1 LTPFKSKYE
10 KHRSPEIVSGFFI
23 YKSMRIKT
31 FRMFEKSDEPFFTD
45 EEKIDIEDI
54 CQELKDAGFN
64 IKISSGTIMIYIYPQ
79 VPFTMTEDLFETIK
93 RIEDYLDRA
102 WFKVEVVLSGEMDS
116 REIFMDESSNRVFF
130 MSDKIYKG
138 EKLIGSSSTQIKRL
152 LIEI

>member
-1 LTPFKSKYE
+1 
-10 KHRSPEIVSGFFI
+10 
-23 YKSMRIKT
+23 MRIKT
-31 FRMFEKSDEPFFTD
+31 FRIFEKSDEPFFTD
-45 EEKIDIEDI
+45 DEKIDIEDI

-64 IKISSGTIMIYIYPQ
+64 IKISSATIMIYIYPQ

-152 LIEI
+152 FIEI

>member
-1 LTPFKSKYE
+1 
-10 KHRSPEIVSGFFI
+10 
-23 YKSMRIKT
+23 MRIKT
-31 FRMFEKSDEPFFTD
+31 FRIFEKNDEPFFTD

-79 VPFTMTEDLFETIK
+79 VPFTMSEDLFETIK
-93 RIEDYLDRA
+93 RIEDYLDRT

-116 REIFMDESSNRVFF
+116 REIFMDESSNKVFF

>member
-1 LTPFKSKYE
+1 
-10 KHRSPEIVSGFFI
+10 
-23 YKSMRIKT
+23 MRKIKT
-31 FRMFEKSDEPFFTD
+31 FKVFEKNDDPFFTE

-54 CQELKDAGFN
+54 CQDLKDLGFN

-79 VPFTMTEDLFETIK
+79 IPFTMTKELFETIK

-102 WFKVEVVLSGEMDS
+102 WFKVEVVLSGEMNS
-116 REIFMDESSNRVFF
+116 REIFMDESSSRVFF

>member
-1 LTPFKSKYE
+1 
-10 KHRSPEIVSGFFI
+10 
-23 YKSMRIKT
+23 MRIKT
-31 FRMFEKSDEPFFTD
+31 FRIFEKSDEPFFTD

-79 VPFTMTEDLFETIK
+79 VPFTMSEDLFETIK
-93 RIEDYLDRA
+93 RIEDYLDRT

-116 REIFMDESSNRVFF
+116 REIFMAESSNKVFF

>member
-1 LTPFKSKYE
+1 
-10 KHRSPEIVSGFFI
+10 
-23 YKSMRIKT
+23 MRIKT
-31 FRMFEKSDEPFFTD
+31 FRIFEKSDEPFFTD
-45 EEKIDIEDI
+45 DEKIDIEDI

-116 REIFMDESSNRVFF
+116 REIFMDESSNKVFF

>member
-1 LTPFKSKYE
+1 
-10 KHRSPEIVSGFFI
+10 
-23 YKSMRIKT
+23 MRIKT

-54 CQELKDAGFN
+54 CQDLKDAGFN

-116 REIFMDESSNRVFF
+116 REIFMDESSNKVFF

-138 EKLIGSSSTQIKRL
+138 EKLIGSSSTEIKRL
-152 LIEI
+152 FIEI

>member
-1 LTPFKSKYE
+1 
-10 KHRSPEIVSGFFI
+10 
-23 YKSMRIKT
+23 
-31 FRMFEKSDEPFFTD
+31 MFEKSDEPFFTD
-45 EEKIDIEDI
+45 EEKIEIDDI
-54 CQELKDAGFN
+54 CQDLKDAGFN

-93 RIEDYLDRA
+93 RIEDYLDRS

-116 REIFMDESSNRVFF
+116 REIFMDESSNKVFF

>member
-1 LTPFKSKYE
+1 
-10 KHRSPEIVSGFFI
+10 
-23 YKSMRIKT
+23 MRIKKY
-31 FRMFEKSDEPFFTD
+31 RMFEKSDEPFFTD
-45 EEKIDIEDI
+45 EEKIELDDI
-54 CQELKDAGFN
+54 CQDLKDAGLN
-64 IKISSGTIMIYIYPQ
+64 IKISSATIMIYIYPNRT
-79 VPFTMTEDLFETIK
+79 FTMTEDLFETIK

-102 WFKVEVVLSGEMDS
+102 WFKVEVVLSGEMEA

>member
-1 LTPFKSKYE
+1 
-10 KHRSPEIVSGFFI
+10 
-23 YKSMRIKT
+23 
-31 FRMFEKSDEPFFTD
+31 MFEKSDEPFFTD
-45 EEKIDIEDI
+45 EEKIEIDDI
-54 CQELKDAGFN
+54 CQDLKDAGFN

-93 RIEDYLDRA
+93 RIEDYLDRS

>member
-1 LTPFKSKYE
+1 
-10 KHRSPEIVSGFFI
+10 
-23 YKSMRIKT
+23 
-31 FRMFEKSDEPFFTD
+31 MFEKSDEPFFTD
-45 EEKIDIEDI
+45 EEKIEIDDI
-54 CQELKDAGFN
+54 CQDLKDAGFN

-93 RIEDYLDRA
+93 RIEDYLDRS

-116 REIFMDESSNRVFF
+116 REISMDESSNKIFF

>member
-1 LTPFKSKYE
+1 
-10 KHRSPEIVSGFFI
+10 
-23 YKSMRIKT
+23 MRIKT
-31 FRMFEKSDEPFFTD
+31 FRIFEKSDEPFFTD

-79 VPFTMTEDLFETIK
+79 VPFTMTKELFETIK

-116 REIFMDESSNRVFF
+116 REIFMDESSSRVFF

>member
-1 LTPFKSKYE
+1 
-10 KHRSPEIVSGFFI
+10 
-23 YKSMRIKT
+23 MRIKT

-45 EEKIDIEDI
+45 EEKIEIDDI
-54 CQELKDAGFN
+54 CQDLKDVGFN

>member
-1 LTPFKSKYE
+1 
-10 KHRSPEIVSGFFI
+10 
-23 YKSMRIKT
+23 MRIKN

-79 VPFTMTEDLFETIK
+79 VPFTMTEDLFEIIK

-116 REIFMDESSNRVFF
+116 REIFMDESSNKVFF

>member
-1 LTPFKSKYE
+1 
-10 KHRSPEIVSGFFI
+10 
-23 YKSMRIKT
+23 MRIKT

-54 CQELKDAGFN
+54 CQDLKDAGFN
-64 IKISSGTIMIYIYPQ
+64 IKISSGNIMISKFNSDTEIYPSR
-79 VPFTMTEDLFETIK
+79 PFTMTEDLFETIK

-138 EKLIGSSSTQIKRL
+138 EKLIGSSSTEIKRL
-152 LIEI
+152 FIEI

>member
-1 LTPFKSKYE
+1 
-10 KHRSPEIVSGFFI
+10 
-23 YKSMRIKT
+23 MRIKT
-31 FRMFEKSDEPFFTD
+31 FRIFEKSDEPFFTD
-45 EEKIDIEDI
+45 EEKIEIDDI
-54 CQELKDAGFN
+54 CQDLKDAGFN

>member
-1 LTPFKSKYE
+1 
-10 KHRSPEIVSGFFI
+10 
-23 YKSMRIKT
+23 
-31 FRMFEKSDEPFFTD
+31 MFEKSDEPFFTD
-45 EEKIDIEDI
+45 EEKIEIDDI
-54 CQELKDAGFN
+54 CQDLKDAGFN

-116 REIFMDESSNRVFF
+116 REIFMDESSNKVFF

-152 LIEI
+152 FIEI

>member
-1 LTPFKSKYE
+1 
-10 KHRSPEIVSGFFI
+10 
-23 YKSMRIKT
+23 MRIKT
-31 FRMFEKSDEPFFTD
+31 FRIFEKSDEPFFTD

-116 REIFMDESSNRVFF
+116 REIFMDESSNKVFF

>member
-1 LTPFKSKYE
+1 
-10 KHRSPEIVSGFFI
+10 
-23 YKSMRIKT
+23 MRIKT
-31 FRMFEKSDEPFFTD
+31 FRIFEKSDEPFFTD
-45 EEKIDIEDI
+45 DEKIDIEDI
-54 CQELKDAGFN
+54 CQELKDSGFN

-116 REIFMDESSNRVFF
+116 REIFMDESSNKVFF

>member
-1 LTPFKSKYE
+1 
-10 KHRSPEIVSGFFI
+10 
-23 YKSMRIKT
+23 MRIKT
-31 FRMFEKSDEPFFTD
+31 FRIFEKSDEPFFTD

-54 CQELKDAGFN
+54 CQELKDSGFN

-116 REIFMDESSNRVFF
+116 REIFMDESSNKVFF